1 MLKTKPTKEKGSTAK
16 KRKKKA
22 LGKGL
27 SALIP
32 EMDPSENQE
41 PVYFQCG
48 VDRINPNRYQP
59 RMQFAENEL
68 EELAESIRTQGV
80 LQPLLVRRDGTG
92 YELIAGERRLRA
104 ARKVGIRHVPVVIK
118 DVNESEMLEMSI
130 IENIQRENLNPMEEA
145 DAYYH
150 LMTRFNMTQD
160 QVAAR
165 VGKSRSAV
173 ANLLR
178 LKQLPEPVKA
188 DIVEKTISMG
198 HARALLGA
206 DTPALLKG
214 AWRAVVSKRLSVRE
228 TENLVKRMN
237 REKQHPKAPKLSSDK
252 IYFDGVAE
260 ELSRRFGTKVK
271 IKRKGQKGKVEVDF
285 YSDTDLDRVLNIL
298 KGT

>member
-1 MLKTKPTKEKGSTAK
+1 MQKTKPAKVKVTTAK

-32 EMDPSENQE
+32 EMEYFENQS
-41 PVYFQCG
+41 PDYFQCG
-48 VDRINPNRYQP
+48 VDRISPNRYQP
-59 RMQFAENEL
+59 RMRFAENEL
-68 EELAESIRTQGV
+68 DEPAESIRTQGV

-104 ARKVGIRHVPVVIK
+104 ARKAGIQQVPVVVK
-118 DVNESEMLEMSI
+118 DISESEMLEISI

-145 DAYYH
+145 DAYHH
-150 LMTRFNMTQD
+150 LMTKFSMTQD
-160 QVAAR
+160 RVAAR

-178 LKQLPEPVKA
+178 LRQLPEPVKA
-188 DIVEKTISMG
+188 DIIDKTLSMG

-214 AWRAVVSKRLSVRE
+214 AWRAVVTKRLSVRE
-228 TENLVKRMN
+228 TENLIKRMN
-237 REKQHPKAPKLSSDK
+237 REKQNPKAPEISSDK
-252 IYFDGVAE
+252 IYFDGIAD
-260 ELSRRFGTKVK
+260 ELSRRFGTKVQ
-271 IKRKGQKGKVEVDF
+271 IKRKGKRGKVEVDF
-285 YSDTDLDRVLNIL
+285 YSDSDLDRILDFL